1 MVAQRQHVGPHI
13 HVGMMRFQILLS
25 HFSASQVETK
35 FNTLSFLP
43 FKNRL
48 GTGSQTGTNWLHRH
62 HSERTLYLNSPCLSA
77 ARLYVYSCI
86 TSPLPWFILRD
97 QLGSVYLQLSAGYP
111 STQRARVAQDPFF
124 APRWHSH
131 IRIKNRLLQTLVLS
145 KCFKPVNS

>member
-1 MVAQRQHVGPHI
+1 MELAGWWHPCTLRASKFSSFISLVGRLTPN
-13 HVGMMRFQILLS
+13 F
-25 HFSASQVETK
+25 
-35 FNTLSFLP
+35 TLSPFN

-62 HSERTLYLNSPCLSA
+62 HSERTLYLNSPCLSV

-145 KCFKPVNS
+145 KFVKPVNS